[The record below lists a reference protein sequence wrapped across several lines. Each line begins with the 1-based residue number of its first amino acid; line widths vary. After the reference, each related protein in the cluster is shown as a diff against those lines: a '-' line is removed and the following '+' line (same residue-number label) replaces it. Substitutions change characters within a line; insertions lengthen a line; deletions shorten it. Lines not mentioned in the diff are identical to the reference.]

1 MYANIKDK
9 LLVKNLPIKLPELNF
24 RIHKRIFLL
33 IEKKS
38 SDSKALEV
46 GKDEY
51 NAKTVERTED
61 LISFLL
67 QVASEEVGNFH
78 LNLIMTDQLGLVNSI
93 SGAAEL

>member
-1 MYANIKDK
+1 MYANIKHK

-24 RIHKRIFLL
+24 RIHRRIFLL

-38 SDSKALEV
+38 SDSIALEV
-46 GKDEY
+46 GKVEY

-78 LNLIMTDQLGLVNSI
+78 LNLIMTD
-93 SGAAEL
+93 